1 MQAVQRVYHCMERQ
15 QRPVQCRAYVP
26 PISSLPPVT
35 QPPQAPPKLPASS
48 ADLTADLL
56 ATLREQVPHVFS
68 ESGIDFDKLK
78 ATLGGAAAEGK
89 ERYGLTWAGKM
100 DAFRN
105 VQSVS
110 NGTLAPMQ
118 HESVN
123 WDATG
128 HLIIEGD
135 NLEVLKLLQRPY
147 HGKVKMIYI
156 DPPYN
161 TGNEFIYPDNFR
173 EGLQDYLRYSGQV
186 SIDGFAQSANKDSN
200 GRYHSNWLNMLYP
213 RLFLARNLLREDG
226 VIFVSIDD
234 HEVHNLR
241 HLMDE
246 VFGEENFV
254 AQLIVQS
261 NPKGRVLDRHF
272 SKTHEYML
280 AYSKGDMEY
289 DLALP
294 RDEVNIAQTYPESDD
309 GGEFR
314 VGELRNTHRQFGKH
328 NRRLMAFPLYVD
340 PISGCVSDVEAAG
353 LYKVLPNWDDG
364 FEGCW
369 TWGLK
374 KVKTHAHLLFGRQ
387 VNGKWK
393 IYRRTYARDESGQ
406 ISRMKLKS
414 IFLDAAFN
422 TEKGQ
427 AAFDKLMPPR
437 MFEAPKPPELL
448 ATFVALL
455 DDPHALIL
463 DFFAGSGTTA
473 QAVLELNAKDGGNR
487 KFILVQLPEKT
498 GIPKFP
504 VIADITRERVRR
516 VIAKL
521 ESAAKEKAD
530 AERQSSMAL
539 GASAPVANGEA
550 DFGFRAFRLA
560 ASNFRVW
567 DAGNASDANAL
578 AQQIALHAD
587 NLNGA
592 ASSGALVYELILR
605 AGLPPSARVERVG
618 IAADGAAAGAARE
631 AFAVD
636 GDALLVC
643 VESAVTPGL
652 MRALIARKPK
662 KLVCLDKAFADD
674 DAAKTNALLEATSHD
689 VMFYTA

>member
-1 MQAVQRVYHCMERQ
+1 MERQ
-15 QRPVQCRAYVP
+15 QRPVQCHAYIL
-26 PISSLPPVT
+26 PITSLPPVT
-35 QPPQAPPKLPASS
+35 QPPQSPPKLEASS

-56 ATLREQVPHVFS
+56 AALRAQVPHVFT

-78 ATLGGAAAEGK
+78 AALGGALAEGK

-110 NGTLAPMQ
+110 NGTLAPMP

-123 WDATG
+123 WDATSN
-128 HLIIEGD
+128 LIIEGD

-173 EGLQDYLRYSGQV
+173 EGLADYLRYSGQI
-186 SIDGFAQSANKDSN
+186 SEEGFAQSANKDSN

-254 AQLIVQS
+254 ANIAVQLNPRGRHLDRFVAKTHESILIYARNSDTNAMTALEKDERMAGEYSKTDSRGKYRELELRNRNPAFNKITRPKLHYAIWVDPDTGKVSIVQS
-261 NPKGRVLDRHF
+261 EKYN
-272 SKTHEYML
+272 
-280 AYSKGDMEY
+280 
-289 DLALP
+289 
-294 RDEVNIAQTYPESDD
+294 
-309 GGEFR
+309 
-314 VGELRNTHRQFGKH
+314 
-328 NRRLMAFPLYVD
+328 
-340 PISGCVSDVEAAG
+340 VE
-353 LYKVLPNWDDG
+353 VLPFNSSGGDS
-364 FEGCW
+364 CW
-369 TWGLK
+369 TWGKDKLNRDASRVLARQTSAGAWRVFRK
-374 KVKTHAHLLFGRQ
+374 DYLVDDEGETARTLPKSLWTDKEFNNDVGKSAVTELIGSGNFDFPKSHLL
-387 VNGKWK
+387 
-393 IYRRTYARDESGQ
+393 IARMVDLGC
-406 ISRMKLKS
+406 
-414 IFLDAAFN
+414 
-422 TEKGQ
+422 G
-427 AAFDKLMPPR
+427 
-437 MFEAPKPPELL
+437 
-448 ATFVALL
+448 
-455 DDPHALIL
+455 DDDIVL

-498 GIPKFP
+498 ENPKFP
-504 VIADITRERVRR
+504 TIADITRERVRR

-521 ESAAKEKAD
+521 ESAAKEKVD

-539 GASAPVANGEA
+539 GASAPVANGDA
-550 DFGFRAFRLA
+550 DLGFRAFRLA

-605 AGLPPSARVERVG
+605 AGLPPASRVERVS
-618 IAADGAAAGAARE
+618 IAADDAARE

-643 VESAVTPGL
+643 VENAVTPGL
-652 MRALIARKPK
+652 MRAMIARRPK
-662 KLVCLDKAFADD
+662 KLVCLDKAFAGD
-674 DAAKTNALLEATSHD
+674 DAAKTNALLEATSHG
-689 VMFYTA
+689 VLFYTA

>member
-1 MQAVQRVYHCMERQ
+1 MERQ
-15 QRPVQCRAYVP
+15 QRPVQCHAYIL
-26 PISSLPPVT
+26 PITSLPPVT
-35 QPPQAPPKLPASS
+35 QPPQSPPKLEASS

-56 ATLREQVPHVFS
+56 AALRAQVPHVFT

-78 ATLGGAAAEGK
+78 AALGGALAEGK

-110 NGTLAPMQ
+110 HGTLSPMP

-123 WDATG
+123 WEGTG
-128 HLIIEGD
+128 NLIIEGD

-173 EGLQDYLRYSGQV
+173 EGLADYLRYSGQI
-186 SIDGFAQSANKDSN
+186 SEEGFAQSANKDSN

-246 VFGEENFV
+246 VFGEDNFV
-254 AQLIVQS
+254 AEFVRRRRMATGMKDNAIS
-261 NPKGRVLDRHF
+261 SD
-272 SKTHEYML
+272 HEYVVAFARAVDSLQMSGRSTTESD
-280 AYSKGDMEY
+280 YS
-289 DLALP
+289 LS
-294 RDEVNIAQTYPESDD
+294 DEVGKFRSTDLTIGMTREMRPNQFYSVKNPRTGREFQPSPQRVWRFEPGTMRREIEANNIIWPDDSSDSRMERPRYKTRFRPDKTAPVSTWIDSRRAQEPERTIVTA
-309 GGEFR
+309 GLNQEATK
-314 VGELRNTHRQFGKH
+314 ELR
-328 NRRLMAFPLYVD
+328 D
-340 PISGCVSDVEAAG
+340 
-353 LYKVLPNWDDG
+353 
-364 FEGCW
+364 
-369 TWGLK
+369 
-374 KVKTHAHLLFGRQ
+374 LFGDQ
-387 VNGKWK
+387 VMD
-393 IYRRTYARDESGQ
+393 Y
-406 ISRMKLKS
+406 
-414 IFLDAAFN
+414 
-422 TEKGQ
+422 
-427 AAFDKLMPPR
+427 
-437 MFEAPKPPELL
+437 PKPVSLVESL
-448 ATFVALL
+448 AEVSTKNEP
-455 DDPHALIL
+455 DALIL

-498 GIPKFP
+498 ENPKFP
-504 VIADITRERVRR
+504 TIADITRERVRR

-521 ESAAKEKAD
+521 ESAAKEKVD

-539 GASAPVANGEA
+539 GASAPVANGDA
-550 DFGFRAFRLA
+550 DLGFRAFRLA

-605 AGLPPSARVERVG
+605 AGLPPASRVERVS
-618 IAADGAAAGAARE
+618 IAADDAARE

-643 VESAVTPGL
+643 VENAVTPGL
-652 MRALIARKPK
+652 MRAMIARRPK
-662 KLVCLDKAFADD
+662 KLVCLDKAFAGD
-674 DAAKTNALLEATSHD
+674 DAAKTNALLEATSHG
-689 VMFYTA
+689 MLFYTA